1 MSSSDARLLGLL
13 ILVGCAPSIQ
23 GLGGAAPSTDDTDTD
38 TDTDTDAGT
47 DDTTTTTADPET
59 TPDWQTDEAVEWAG
73 GGNAEIELFDPRT
86 IHDFELE
93 LGASAQSAL
102 ERSPTRYVEGRFLW
116 NGHEI
121 PVGIRLK
128 GSSSLDSFRGKPS
141 LKIDFNHV
149 VAGLTVQGQK
159 KLNIHNMRYDP
170 MKVSEELVY
179 RMWRAAELPASRS
192 GYAHVTIDGS
202 DYGLYSVVE
211 VPDDPFL
218 ERWYDD
224 PNGNLYENAENYCDL
239 DDGRSCFEAEEYDE
253 GNHDALERLI
263 DAATTADGGM
273 TALSGLLDWD
283 RYTGFLAME
292 ASIAHWDSY
301 SFDQSNFRWYHEPTT
316 DRWSLIPSSTDLGF
330 GYRPWSY
337 PDCGRHGVDPADY
350 TMGVVSSRCWQD
362 ADCEAAVL
370 DKMLAA
376 ADQME
381 ALDLVSQLREA
392 TDHVRDAVY
401 DDNRKS
407 TSNGDFEAHLACVEA
422 WLAQRPDELRQWV
435 AARRAD

>member
-1 MSSSDARLLGLL
+1 MSSSDGRLIWLAL
-13 ILVGCAPSIQ
+13 LVGCAPGIQ
-23 GLGGAAPSTDDTDTD
+23 APTGSPPSSAGVDTDDGMDDPTTDTE
-38 TDTDTDAGT
+38 
-47 DDTTTTTADPET
+47 ET
-59 TPDWQTDEAVEWAG
+59 EVIPNWQTDAEVEWAG
-73 GGNAEIELFDPRT
+73 GGNEAVSLFDPRV
-86 IHDFELE
+86 IHELELE
-93 LGASAQSAL
+93 LGSSAQSAL
-102 ERSPTRYVEGRFLW
+102 ERSPTRYVEGRFFW

-149 VAGLTVQGQK
+149 VEGLTVQGQK

-179 RMWRAAELPASRS
+179 RMWREADLPASRS
-192 GYAHVTIDGS
+192 GYAHLTIDGS

-211 VPDDPFL
+211 APDDPFL
-218 ERWYDD
+218 ERWYED
-224 PNGNLYENAENYCDL
+224 PNGNLYENAANYCDL
-239 DDGRSCFEAEEYDE
+239 DDGQSCFEAEEYDE

-263 DAATTADGGM
+263 DAATTADGSM
-273 TALSGLLDWD
+273 TALAGQLDWD

-292 ASIAHWDSY
+292 ASLAHWDSY

-337 PDCGRHGVDPADY
+337 PDCGRHGVNPADY
-350 TMGVVSSRCWQD
+350 TMGVVSSRCWLD

-370 DKMLAA
+370 EKMLDA
-376 ADQME
+376 ADQLE
-381 ALDLVSQLREA
+381 AMDMVTQLREA

-407 TSNGDFEAHLACVEA
+407 TSNSAFETHLACVES
-422 WLAQRPDELRQWV
+422 WVAQRPDELRAWV
-435 AARRAD
+435 ADRRAD